1 MLRDYVELILIFAVI
16 CAAMV
21 LSPHLDARA
30 DKHASAPAVAAQDK
44 RDIAARRA
52 CPADYESAWL
62 DSSTNQCLRVLP

>member
-1 MLRDYVELILIFAVI
+1 MLRDYVELLLIFAVI

-21 LSPHLDARA
+21 LGPHLDARA
-30 DKHASAPAVAAQDK
+30 DKHESAPAAAAQDK

-52 CPADYESAWL
+52 CPTGYESTWV